1 MVWPHVTL
9 AAMAARQVRRPVRL
23 TVTRGQMF
31 SSCGHRE
38 EQEQHIWLGATRDGK
53 LTAIRHRKI
62 SVTSPFDDWAGPA
75 FGVASRLYASPA
87 IVATSTQEFGTGT
100 PTVLTQVAADA
111 LGVELRDVRVEFG
124 DTSLPGTGS
133 PVGSNGAMMIS
144 AAVHNAGVAVRD
156 QLIAL
161 AAADPASP
169 LHGADPATITAA
181 SGRLMLSGD
190 PGTGETYAALM
201 TPAPDDR
208 RRGHRQLGPAAAR
221 HPVRAADLRRPVR
234 EGRRRRR
241 PRHHPGP
248 APGRRVRSRPDP
260 QPPDRPQP
268 AHGRHAVGNE
278 PGPAR
283 RQPHGHRPRRLGR
296 HQPG

>member
-1 MVWPHVTL
+1 MHTQR
-9 AAMAARQVRRPVRL
+9 ARA
-23 TVTRGQMF
+23 
-31 SSCGHRE
+31 H
-38 EQEQHIWLGATRDGK
+38 
-53 LTAIRHRKI
+53 
-62 SVTSPFDDWAGPA
+62 
-75 FGVASRLYASPA
+75 LYADGTA

-124 DTSLPGTGS
+124 DTGLPGTGS

-144 AAVHNAGVAVRD
+144 AAVHNAGIAVRD

-161 AAADPASP
+161 AAADPQSP

-181 SGRLMLSGD
+181 GGRLTLSGD

-201 TPAPDDR
+201 QR
-208 RRGHRQLGPAAAR
+208 HRMTDAEAIGSWDPPPPG

-234 EGRRRRR
+234 QGRRRRR

-283 RQPHGHRPRRLGR
+283 RQPHGHRPRRLGQ
-296 HQPG
+296 HQPGRVPRPGQRRRT